1 MNAHVHWNEWVTQCT
16 YKWTKYYHY
25 WADECENCGVR
36 ADLHCQQCSESYCRG
51 CSSVRHRHPARKA
64 HHLVRLSALGAGVKQ
79 TPQCAQQPG
88 AAASIGKKVTF
99 PLDLYMVEPN
109 SFSDA
114 YPIRSFPT
122 VELHEMQMTGILV
135 KQFGL
140 TAFRDWQLEIIQA
153 VLARKN
159 TFVLQP
165 TGSGKSLCFQ
175 FPPLVTKKMTVVLTP
190 TIALMND

>member
-1 MNAHVHWNEWVTQCT
+1 
-16 YKWTKYYHY
+16 
-25 WADECENCGVR
+25 
-36 ADLHCQQCSESYCRG
+36 
-51 CSSVRHRHPARKA
+51 
-64 HHLVRLSALGAGVKQ
+64 
-79 TPQCAQQPG
+79 
-88 AAASIGKKVTF
+88 
-99 PLDLYMVEPN
+99 MVEPN

-114 YPIRSFPT
+114 YPICSFPT

-153 VLARKN
+153 VLVRKN

-190 TIALMND
+190 TIALMNNQTVAMIEKGIRATYLGSTQKDPKVEEKIATGQFDLVYVTPEKFFDIAGGLRRFFHDLISVGSVGLIAIEAHLISYWKSFRWV

>member
-1 MNAHVHWNEWVTQCT
+1 
-16 YKWTKYYHY
+16 
-25 WADECENCGVR
+25 
-36 ADLHCQQCSESYCRG
+36 
-51 CSSVRHRHPARKA
+51 
-64 HHLVRLSALGAGVKQ
+64 
-79 TPQCAQQPG
+79 
-88 AAASIGKKVTF
+88 
-99 PLDLYMVEPN
+99 MVEPN

-190 TIALMND
+190 TIALMNDQTVAMIEKGIRATYLGSTQKDPKVEEKIATGQFDLVYVTPEKFFDTAGGLRRFFHDLISVGSVGLIAIDEAHLIPYWKSFRWV